1 MIKRTKQAKTGNV
14 PGNIEA
20 LRHMAMEGWEQ
31 AKCDM
36 FNPAVPDPIFSFS
49 NDYKEPFYID
59 VQDWTVHLNL
69 QQAPVFDEKFQDF
82 VRSMSHHELGHYTI
96 CPYDGATNGLMFQAA
111 QRVLGLAYGPVAC
124 NIVSDLII
132 EREHSKRFKGL
143 NAWCFD
149 QTVSRVA
156 RSMNGAEPSDTW
168 KLIVAAESIV
178 TGVAIPEDAKATGD
192 FKPVMADAKKIAT
205 IVQKNLRDT
214 NAWPDVVGKVSRIL
228 KKYVPREF
236 HIKTTTDDI
245 DPSSGWRDV
254 PGEENTFIKIPVDVL
269 GQSGDVSKT
278 TDKDNGAM
286 NGRSLKQSRRRKKRS
301 RKVKDA
307 GQEEREGNDTR
318 ILIELAK
325 KAKSIGEFG
334 GPAVAMGL
342 IHKEHAL
349 AAWYRSR
356 SAGLIRVDLKT
367 RRDVGTMPITPD
379 TWRIGDSIESLDLTL
394 TLLNSPLIIPNRT
407 TRKWD
412 FIMQTS
418 TEPEKHYP
426 DFLIVIDSS
435 GSMRWKP
442 NAISDGAKGPYD
454 IALVAGFAAV
464 HFARTKG
471 IQLAAINFSGSHREC
486 EWTRNVGD
494 VENILLE
501 YEGDGT
507 VLPTKEIIKLATA
520 NGKPVLT
527 FIISDAGL
535 YDWKAEMAPLTA
547 LIERG
552 HNIVFFLI
560 GGKADDLKQMRF
572 VKFINEGGRIY
583 CIKHVND
590 LIGLVVDEIKR
601 VYAPVNISASIT
613 SNSST
618 SSIIQATQ

>member
-1 MIKRTKQAKTGNV
+1 MVKRTKQVKSGYFSS
-14 PGNIEA
+14 NIESLRCAA
-20 LRHMAMEGWEQ
+20 LASWEQ

-36 FNPAVPDPIFSFS
+36 FNPAVPDPVFSFS
-49 NDYKEPFYID
+49 KDYKEPFYID

-111 QRVLGLAYGPVAC
+111 QRVLGTAYAPVAC

-132 EREHSKRFKGL
+132 EHEMSRRFTDL

-149 QTVSRVA
+149 QTVSKVA
-156 RSMNGAEPSDTW
+156 RSMEGKEPSDTW
-168 KLIVAAESIV
+168 KLIVAAETIV
-178 TGVAIPEDAKATGD
+178 TNTTVPKDAEATGD
-192 FKPVMADAKKIAT
+192 FKHVMADAKKIAT

-214 NAWPDVVGKVSRIL
+214 NAWPGVVGKVARIL

-236 HIKTTTDDI
+236 QLKVSQVDI
-245 DPSSGWRDV
+245 DPGSGWRDV
-254 PGEENTFIKIPVDVL
+254 PGEENTFIKIPDDVL

-286 NGRSLKQSRRRKKRS
+286 NGRSLKQSGRRRKRA
-301 RKVKDA
+301 RKNKDT
-307 GQEEREGNDTR
+307 GQEQNEGNDTR

-325 KAKSIGEFG
+325 QAKNIGEFG
-334 GPAVAMGL
+334 GPAVAMGI

-349 AAWYRSR
+349 AAWYRAR
-356 SAGLIRVDLKT
+356 SAGLIKVDLKVQ
-367 RRDVGTMPITPD
+367 RDVGAMPIAPT
-379 TWRIGDSIESLDLTL
+379 TWHIGDPIESLDLTL

-412 FIMQTS
+412 FAMQS
-418 TEPEKHYP
+418 GAEPEKHYP

-435 GSMRWKP
+435 GSMHWKP
-442 NAISDGAKGPYD
+442 NATSDAAKGPYD
-454 IALVAGFAAV
+454 IALVAGFAAI

-486 EWTRNVGD
+486 DWTRNVSD
-494 VENILLE
+494 VENALLE

-507 VLPTKEIIKLATA
+507 VLPTRELIKLATS
-520 NGKPVLT
+520 NGKPVLI

-535 YDWKAEMAPLTA
+535 YDWKAEMTPLTT
-547 LIERG
+547 LIERN
-552 HNIVFFLI
+552 HKIVFFLI
-560 GGKADDLKQMRF
+560 GGKAEDLNGRRF
-572 VKFINEGGRIY
+572 VEFVNEGGRVY

-601 VYAPVNISASIT
+601 VYAPVNTSASVT
-613 SNSST
+613 SNSPA
-618 SSIIQATQ
+618 SSIIQAMQ